1 MDATLKRQVFDTA
14 PVPPRDRFGAWL
26 DMLAATPALMRIRT
40 EHADDFV
47 ARAEFLDLG
56 PIQLVRHR
64 YPSLD
69 GIRTRKLIQRS
80 EADYYLLALTL
91 TGTGIADQDGQRGVC
106 RPGDFT
112 FYDCAR
118 PQELSHHGDDNRRE
132 SVSSIVAFVP
142 YDALPLP
149 NRRLAPLFAGRM
161 SGTEGI
167 GALLSNYLIQL
178 TGNPEQ
184 YHAVDAERLGGVGL
198 DLLSTM
204 LGRHLVSVDAVP
216 TEVRRRALLA
226 QVRAHIR
233 QHLGDAALTPQLI
246 AEAHHISV
254 RSLHRLFETEETTVA
269 AYIRDQRLERC
280 RRDLT
285 DLALRDL
292 PVQAIAARWGFRDKA
307 HFSRAFRA
315 AHEATPQAYR
325 AQHLE
330 RARIVNTPAS
340 LVNPEPTY

>member
-1 MDATLKRQVFDTA
+1 MDARLNRQVFDTA
-14 PVPPRDRFGAWL
+14 HAPPRDRFGMWL
-26 DMLAATPALMRIRT
+26 DMLAHTPALMRIRT
-40 EHADDFV
+40 EHADDFA

-56 PIQLVRHR
+56 PIQLIRHR

-118 PQELSHHGDDNRRE
+118 PQELSHHGDDNGRKP
-132 SVSSIVAFVP
+132 VSSIVAFVP
-142 YDALPLP
+142 YDVLPLSH
-149 NRRLAPLFAGRM
+149 RRLAPLFAGRM
-161 SGTEGI
+161 SGAEGV
-167 GALLSNYLIQL
+167 GALLANYLIQL
-178 TGNPEQ
+178 TGHPEQ
-184 YHAVDAERLGGVGL
+184 YHAVDAERLAGVGV

-204 LGRHLVSVDAVP
+204 LGRHLVSTDAVP

-226 QVRAHIR
+226 QVRAHIG
-233 QHLGDAALTPQLI
+233 QHLGETSLSPQLI
-246 AEAHHISV
+246 ADAHHISV
-254 RSLHRLFETEETTVA
+254 RSLHRLFEAEETTVA

-280 RRDLT
+280 RRDLA
-285 DLALRDL
+285 DPALRDL
-292 PVQAIAARWGFRDKA
+292 PIQAIAGRWGFRDKA

-315 AHEATPQAYR
+315 AHEETPQAYR

-330 RARIVNTPAS
+330 RARIVNTSAS
-340 LVNPEPTY
+340 VVNSEPTY

>member
-1 MDATLKRQVFDTA
+1 MKRQIFDTKQ
-14 PVPPRDRFGAWL
+14 VPAADRFGLWL
-26 DMLAATPALMRIRT
+26 DMLANTPALMRIRT

-69 GIRTRKLIQRS
+69 GVRSRKLIERS
-80 EADYYLLALTL
+80 DADYYLLALTL
-91 TGTGIADQDGQRGVC
+91 SGTGIADQDGQRGVC

-118 PQELSHHGDDNRRE
+118 PQELSHHGDDYGRE
-132 SVSSIVAFVP
+132 PVSSIVALVP

-149 NRRLAPLFAGRM
+149 HRRLAPLFAAQM
-161 SGTEGI
+161 SGTEGV
-167 GALLSNYLIQL
+167 GVLLANYLIQL
-178 TGNPEQ
+178 TGHPEQ
-184 YHAVDAERLGGVGL
+184 YHAADAERLAGVGL

-204 LGRHLVSVDAVP
+204 LGRHLVSEDAVP

-226 QVRAHIR
+226 QIHSHIH
-233 QHLGDAALTPQLI
+233 QHLGDVSLSPRLI

-254 RSLHRLFETEETTVA
+254 RSLHRLFEAEETTVA
-269 AYIRDQRLERC
+269 AYVRDERLERC
-280 RRDLT
+280 RRDLADPT
-285 DLALRDL
+285 LRDL
-292 PVQAIAARWGFRDKA
+292 PIQTIAGRWGFRDKA

-315 AHEATPQAYR
+315 AHEDTPQAYR
-325 AQHLE
+325 TRHLG
-330 RARIVNTPAS
+330 RARIVNSPAS
-340 LVNPEPTY
+340 VVNPESTY